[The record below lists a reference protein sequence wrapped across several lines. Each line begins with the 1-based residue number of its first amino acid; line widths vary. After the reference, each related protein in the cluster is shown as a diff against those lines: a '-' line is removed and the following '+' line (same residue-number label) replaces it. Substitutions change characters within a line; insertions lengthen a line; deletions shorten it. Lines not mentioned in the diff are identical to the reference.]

1 MNAEFIAML
10 DYLERERGIKREILL
25 EAVSNALLSASKK
38 SVSASREL
46 RIDINPKTGEIRALA
61 NLIVADKVTNPQ
73 DEISETAARRIKSDA
88 KVGDVVEVEVTPKN
102 FGRIAGQTAKQ
113 AMMQRIRQV
122 EKEMIYEE
130 FKDRAGEIVSGTVR
144 RFDRSDVILDLGK
157 FEAIMPQRE
166 RVVVEDYNV
175 GDRLRAYVV
184 AVDNGIRGPEIIV
197 SRSHPNFVRRLF
209 ELEVSEIADGTVEIR
224 GIAREAGYRT
234 KIAVWSAN
242 EKVDPVGACV
252 GMRGS
257 RVKNIVRELNNEKV
271 DIIRWSSDPKEY
283 VLEALKP
290 AKVKNLVFD
299 TEKKSVQIS
308 VDEDQLSLAIG
319 KKGQN
324 ARLTSRLTGWEIN
337 IGKDTSATT
346 VVEQK
351 LALAAQKTK
360 VLKKEPKRAP
370 EHADAAAPAK
380 SCTLAPKTEP
390 RPAAAPSH
398 EHESVS
404 LIDRKKPRKKTEDGE
419 VKPKRNVLPPISRI
433 RASMEATVAPPKPA
447 APVEAS
453 KQTPPSPAPSEVVPP
468 SAEAEVA
475 PQKIILIKPPIVVK
489 QLAAELGL
497 KPHQLIAELMT
508 HNIFANMNQTIEP
521 DIAAKI
527 AENHGFVLEKERRE
541 KGAGVHKVEQV
552 VVAPPPPVIEKNA
565 ELKPRGPIITFMGHV
580 DHGKTSV
587 LDAIRKTRV
596 AAGEAG
602 GITQHIGA
610 HTVDH
615 NGATLTFIDTPGHAA
630 FTAMRARGANVTDIV
645 VLVVAA
651 DDGIMPQTLEAINHA
666 KAAPHVKI
674 MVAINKI
681 DLPSANIDRVKK
693 QLQEHELTP
702 EDWGGET
709 IVCPVSAT
717 KGTGIDH
724 LLEMMTL
731 QAEVM
736 ELKASPTATPRGT
749 VIEAQVEAGRGPTAT
764 VIVQM
769 GTLKVGD
776 PFICGDYSGKV
787 KSLLDDRGQ
796 PIKKAGPS
804 TPVKV
809 LGFTGLPNAGDE
821 LLVMDSER
829 SAKTLSEE
837 RLLAKRAYKLTV
849 PQRATPERLL
859 EAADGKKVLRIV
871 LKCDA
876 QGSLEA
882 LIGALQQIE
891 SKKIDLEIIHSA
903 VGPIS
908 ESDILLASASN
919 AVVVGFNVKVE
930 NMAVSAARQ
939 EGVQVN
945 LDGIIYE
952 LLDQIK
958 EAMAGLLEPE
968 HRETVIGHAEVKQVF
983 ELSRGIVA
991 GCLVTEGRIA
1001 RAARARVLRKRQP
1014 VYDGGI
1020 STLRR
1025 FQDDVKEVRSG
1036 LECGIKLGDFSE
1048 YQVGD
1053 IIECYQLEA
1062 IAQKL

>member
-1 MNAEFIAML
+1 MAT
-10 DYLERERGIKREILL
+10 KT
-25 EAVSNALLSASKK
+25 SSK
-38 SVSASREL
+38 
-46 RIDINPKTGEIRALA
+46 
-61 NLIVADKVTNPQ
+61 
-73 DEISETAARRIKSDA
+73 TAARKPVARKPAPAHKRAAPKA
-88 KVGDVVEVEVTPKN
+88 KVSK
-102 FGRIAGQTAKQ
+102 RK
-113 AMMQRIRQV
+113 
-122 EKEMIYEE
+122 
-130 FKDRAGEIVSGTVR
+130 
-144 RFDRSDVILDLGK
+144 
-157 FEAIMPQRE
+157 
-166 RVVVEDYNV
+166 
-175 GDRLRAYVV
+175 
-184 AVDNGIRGPEIIV
+184 
-197 SRSHPNFVRRLF
+197 
-209 ELEVSEIADGTVEIR
+209 
-224 GIAREAGYRT
+224 
-234 KIAVWSAN
+234 
-242 EKVDPVGACV
+242 
-252 GMRGS
+252 
-257 RVKNIVRELNNEKV
+257 
-271 DIIRWSSDPKEY
+271 
-283 VLEALKP
+283 LEAHSESHARAATP
-290 AKVKNLVFD
+290 AQTQPASAK
-299 TEKKSVQIS
+299 T
-308 VDEDQLSLAIG
+308 AP
-319 KKGQN
+319 
-324 ARLTSRLTGWEIN
+324 TSR
-337 IGKDTSATT
+337 
-346 VVEQK
+346 
-351 LALAAQKTK
+351 
-360 VLKKEPKRAP
+360 
-370 EHADAAAPAK
+370 
-380 SCTLAPKTEP
+380 
-390 RPAAAPSH
+390 H
-398 EHESVS
+398 EVESVS
-404 LIDRKKPRKKTEDGE
+404 LIDKKKGHKKAEEGE
-419 VKPKRNVLPPISRI
+419 AKPKRQVLPPISRI
-433 RASMEATVAPPKPA
+433 RASLETPVAPSKAIAPAKP
-447 APVEAS
+447 
-453 KQTPPSPAPSEVVPP
+453 QPAPAERPNTIVDGTIAP
-468 SAEAEVA
+468 SAEAEVDL
-475 PQKIILIKPPIVVK
+475 QKVIHIKPPIIVR
-489 QLAAELGL
+489 QLAIELGL

-508 HNIFANMNQTIEP
+508 FNIFANINQTIEP
-521 DIAAKI
+521 DIASKI

-552 VVAPPPPVIEKNA
+552 VVAPPPPVIEKEE

-580 DHGKTSV
+580 DHGKTS
-587 LDAIRKTRV
+587 LMDAIRKTRV
-596 AAGEAG
+596 AAAEAG

-610 HTVDH
+610 YSVDH
-615 NGATLTFIDTPGHAA
+615 NGTKITFIDTPGHAA

-645 VLVVAA
+645 VLVIAA
-651 DDGIMPQTLEAINHA
+651 DDGIMPQTIEAINHA

-674 MVAINKI
+674 MVALNKV

-693 QLQEHELTP
+693 QLQERELTP

-736 ELKASPTATPRGT
+736 ELKASPSATPRGT
-749 VIEAQVEAGRGPTAT
+749 VIEAQIEAGRGPTAT

-769 GTLKVGD
+769 GMLKIGD

-829 SAKTLSEE
+829 SAKTLGEE
-837 RLLAKRAYKLTV
+837 RLLAKRADKLTV
-849 PQRATPERLL
+849 PQRATLESLL

-882 LIGALQQIE
+882 LVGALEQIE

-930 NMAVSAARQ
+930 NMAVSAARR
-939 EGVQVN
+939 EGVQVK
-945 LDGIIYE
+945 LYSIIYE

-983 ELSRGIVA
+983 ELSKGIVA
-991 GCLVTEGRIA
+991 GCLVTDGRIA
-1001 RAARARVLRKRQP
+1001 RAARARVVRKRQP

>member
-1 MNAEFIAML
+1 MAT
-10 DYLERERGIKREILL
+10 KT
-25 EAVSNALLSASKK
+25 SSK
-38 SVSASREL
+38 
-46 RIDINPKTGEIRALA
+46 
-61 NLIVADKVTNPQ
+61 
-73 DEISETAARRIKSDA
+73 TAARKPVARKPAPAHKRAAPKA
-88 KVGDVVEVEVTPKN
+88 KVSK
-102 FGRIAGQTAKQ
+102 RK
-113 AMMQRIRQV
+113 
-122 EKEMIYEE
+122 
-130 FKDRAGEIVSGTVR
+130 
-144 RFDRSDVILDLGK
+144 
-157 FEAIMPQRE
+157 
-166 RVVVEDYNV
+166 
-175 GDRLRAYVV
+175 
-184 AVDNGIRGPEIIV
+184 
-197 SRSHPNFVRRLF
+197 
-209 ELEVSEIADGTVEIR
+209 
-224 GIAREAGYRT
+224 
-234 KIAVWSAN
+234 
-242 EKVDPVGACV
+242 
-252 GMRGS
+252 
-257 RVKNIVRELNNEKV
+257 
-271 DIIRWSSDPKEY
+271 
-283 VLEALKP
+283 LEAHSESHARAATP
-290 AKVKNLVFD
+290 AQTQPASAK
-299 TEKKSVQIS
+299 T
-308 VDEDQLSLAIG
+308 AP
-319 KKGQN
+319 
-324 ARLTSRLTGWEIN
+324 TSR
-337 IGKDTSATT
+337 
-346 VVEQK
+346 
-351 LALAAQKTK
+351 
-360 VLKKEPKRAP
+360 
-370 EHADAAAPAK
+370 
-380 SCTLAPKTEP
+380 
-390 RPAAAPSH
+390 H
-398 EHESVS
+398 EVESVS
-404 LIDRKKPRKKTEDGE
+404 LIDKKKGHKKAEEGE
-419 VKPKRNVLPPISRI
+419 AKPKRQVLPPISRI
-433 RASMEATVAPPKPA
+433 RASLETPVAPSKAIAPAKP
-447 APVEAS
+447 
-453 KQTPPSPAPSEVVPP
+453 QPAPAERPNTIVDGTIAP
-468 SAEAEVA
+468 SAEAEVDL
-475 PQKIILIKPPIVVK
+475 QKVIHIKPPIIVR
-489 QLAAELGL
+489 QLAIELGL

-508 HNIFANMNQTIEP
+508 FNIFANINQTIEP
-521 DIAAKI
+521 DIASKI

-552 VVAPPPPVIEKNA
+552 VVAPPPPVIEKEE

-580 DHGKTSV
+580 DHGKTS
-587 LDAIRKTRV
+587 LMDAIRKTRV
-596 AAGEAG
+596 AAAEAG

-610 HTVDH
+610 YSVDH
-615 NGATLTFIDTPGHAA
+615 NGTKITFIDTPGHAA

-645 VLVVAA
+645 VLVIAA
-651 DDGIMPQTLEAINHA
+651 DDGIMPQTIEAINHA

-674 MVAINKI
+674 MVALNKV

-693 QLQEHELTP
+693 QLQERELTP

-736 ELKASPTATPRGT
+736 ELKASPSATPRGT
-749 VIEAQVEAGRGPTAT
+749 VIEAQIEAGRGPTAT

-769 GTLKVGD
+769 GMLKIGD

-829 SAKTLSEE
+829 SAKTLGEE
-837 RLLAKRAYKLTV
+837 RLLAKRADKLTV
-849 PQRATPERLL
+849 PQRATLESLL

-882 LIGALQQIE
+882 LVGALEQIE

-930 NMAVSAARQ
+930 NTAVSAARR
-939 EGVQVN
+939 EGVQVK
-945 LDGIIYE
+945 LYSIIYE

-983 ELSRGIVA
+983 ELSKGIVA
-991 GCLVTEGRIA
+991 GCLVTDGRIA
-1001 RAARARVLRKRQP
+1001 RAARARVVRKRQP